1 MFFRI
6 LKKDL
11 KRKRTMNIILF
22 IFIVLATAFLSSST
36 NNLIAINSAVDN
48 FMNEA
53 KIPSF
58 MIFAFKSDDNAQK
71 FDKWFNECEHITSYA
86 ADETIVI
93 SKENIAKENGVDY
106 NVSQTLVAQK
116 VPTKNMKVFDENNNL
131 VKLAEGEIAISNL
144 EANKN
149 DLKAGDKLEITF
161 DGQTRKYT
169 IKFLFKDAAFGSSY
183 MGMKRIIFNEND
195 YDNFIASGDRKVEI
209 LYSIETDDETALE
222 KDFKQQNITVIAALD
237 RNMIETTFIMDMMVA
252 GILVIVSICLILIS
266 FLILRFTIIFTLEED
281 YKEIGIM
288 KAVGVKN
295 KGIKGIYIIKYLAIS
310 VLGSFIGLLISIPF
324 GKMLM
329 KQISRNIVMGSS
341 DKMIIINVISAVV
354 VVFIVVG
361 FCYIC
366 TNKLNRFSAIDAIR
380 NGSTGERFKGKN
392 ILKLHKMR
400 KLPTDIYLALND
412 ILGNIRN
419 FSVLIITFAIGTIL
433 IILPLNEMNT
443 LKDDKIVELF
453 GLTKTEVYLTAQ
465 NPEKYITNSNE
476 YDFYKDM
483 NDLEQ
488 KYRDNGVGITL
499 CAESG
504 FTFNVYGQDKEDI
517 YALFTLKGYKTDI
530 NNYQMLSGT
539 APKLVN
545 EAALTEKSAKKL
557 GVTIGD
563 TVYAELAG
571 NNYEFL
577 VTGLF
582 ESMNNLGDGMRVSND
597 LNLNMEYSAGM
608 NNYQGN
614 FEKDSDI
621 EGQINKLKEITPDYK
636 IYNSSEYLKTFIGS
650 IIEQINS
657 LEKLIVFVV
666 LGINALITVLMM
678 KTFITKEKSEI
689 AMLKSIGYSNQSI
702 KLWQVFRIVIV
713 LVIGII
719 LGVVVSQLL
728 NEVTVGEIFNMMGAS
743 KLKMTIVPLEVYVI
757 YPFILL
763 GVTGLVA
770 IISVSMIKKIDLK
783 EINNLE

>member
-48 FMNEA
+48 FMDEA

-58 MIFAFKSDDNAQK
+58 MIFAFKSDDNTQK
-71 FDKWFNECEHITSYA
+71 FDKWFNECEHITSYT

-131 VKLAEGEIAISNL
+131 VKLAEGEIAIPNL

-149 DLKAGDKLEITF
+149 DLKPGDKLEITF
-161 DGQTRKYT
+161 EGQTRKYT
-169 IKFLFKDAAFGSSY
+169 IKCIFKDAAFGSSY
-183 MGMKRIIFNEND
+183 MGLKRIILNEND

-222 KDFKQQNITVIAALD
+222 KDFKQQNITVIAALN

-252 GILVIVSICLILIS
+252 GILIIVSICLILIS

-324 GKMLM
+324 GKMLI

-341 DKMIIINVISAVV
+341 DKMIMINVICAVV

-400 KLPTDIYLALND
+400 KLPTVIYLALND

-433 IILPLNEMNT
+433 IILPLNAMNT

-453 GLTKTEVYLTAQ
+453 GLTKTDVYLTAQ
-465 NPEKYITNSNE
+465 NPEKYITNSDE

-621 EGQINKLKEITPDYK
+621 KGQINKLKEITPDYK

-689 AMLKSIGYSNQSI
+689 AMLKSIGYSNHSI

-719 LGVVVSQLL
+719 LGVVASQLL